1 MKIHVLS
8 AGAAKGLVDAV
19 QPAFTAQTGAELDAS
34 FSAVGAIQDR
44 FLAGEPCDVLIL
56 TAALLNRLAQ
66 RGEIATGAIWPLGRV
81 ATGIAVRAGAPAPR
95 IATAEALRV
104 ALLRASTIYLPDPQ
118 RATGGIHFARVRR
131 ELGIHDEV
139 APRLRAFANGAL
151 AMSELARSADED
163 ALGCTQVSE
172 IRYTEGV
179 TLVAPLPPPFEL
191 TTVYSLGVPARAIAP
206 ALARRLADMITAVDL
221 AEIRGR
227 SGFETV

>member
-1 MKIHVLS
+1 
-8 AGAAKGLVDAV
+8 
-19 QPAFTAQTGAELDAS
+19 
-34 FSAVGAIQDR
+34 
-44 FLAGEPCDVLIL
+44 
-56 TAALLNRLAQ
+56 
-66 RGEIATGAIWPLGRV
+66 
-81 ATGIAVRAGAPAPR
+81 
-95 IATAEALRV
+95 
-104 ALLRASTIYLPDPQ
+104 
-118 RATGGIHFARVRR
+118 
-131 ELGIHDEV
+131 
-139 APRLRAFANGAL
+139 
-151 AMSELARSADED
+151 MSELARSADED